1 MSVSVEKALALVHTL
16 APIRRR
22 EFIPIETAGGR
33 VLAEEIVARHNLP
46 PFDNSAMDG
55 YAVCCADAGKTV
67 LSEHTVFAGDR
78 EQVRIAEGLAAR
90 IMTGARIPEG
100 TECIVPIEEVTAK
113 GSHVTLPENLKAGQ
127 HIRLCGEDIEIGD
140 VLLRQGEL
148 LCAHHVTLLASQG
161 IGHVCVYQKPRV
173 AIFASGS
180 ELKMHYEQVEAYQL
194 YNTNSPTFA
203 ARAAELGCDV
213 HFIGTAADTL
223 DALLAHIESALQS
236 DLIVTSGGVSVGD
249 ADYTKEAFSH
259 FAFSPLFDKVDIK
272 PGKPTTVGHIGNT
285 LVLNLP
291 GNPMAAALNFELFG
305 RALVAMLSG
314 TSAPYHNCVTAKMKH
329 DFTLRP
335 GRRTLLPGFYDGEYF
350 NVCEKFAPGMISP
363 LAASNGFIMVD
374 ESCARLA
381 AGDEIRFIPTR
392 FAWQS
397 GTPVSLVSGAVPA
410 MDR

>member
-1 MSVSVEKALALVHTL
+1 MSVSVEKALTL
-16 APIRRR
+16 IHSLTPKQRR
-22 EFIPIETAGGR
+22 EFIPIEIAGGR
-33 VLAEEIVARHNLP
+33 VLAEDVVARHNLP

-55 YAVCCADAGKTV
+55 YAVCCADAGKRV
-67 LSEHTVFAGDR
+67 LSEHTVLAGDR

-100 TECIVPIEEVTAK
+100 TECIVPIEEVAPE
-113 GSHVTLPENLKAGQ
+113 GEHVTLPEHLQAGQ

-140 VLLRQGEL
+140 ILLRQGETL
-148 LCAHHVTLLASQG
+148 YGHHITLLASQG
-161 IGHVCVYQKPRV
+161 ISHICVYQRPRI

-180 ELKMHYEQVEAYQL
+180 ELKMHHEQVEAYQL

-203 ARAAELGCDV
+203 ARATELGCDV

-259 FAFSPLFDKVDIK
+259 FAFEPLFDKVDIK
-272 PGKPTTVGHIGNT
+272 PGKPTTVGHIGDT

-291 GNPMAAALNFELFG
+291 GNPLAAALNFELFG
-305 RALVAMLSG
+305 QALIATLSG
-314 TSAPYHNCVTAKMKH
+314 TSAPYQHTVTAKMKH
-329 DFTLRP
+329 DFVLRP
-335 GRRTLLPGFYDGEYF
+335 GRRTLLPGFYDGAFF

-374 ESCARLA
+374 ESCAGLA
-381 AGDEIRFIPTR
+381 AGDAVRFIPTR
-392 FAWQS
+392 FAWRS
-397 GTPVSLVSGAVPA
+397 KTVAPLTSGA
-410 MDR
+410 RQ